1 MAVFWGRVNVLSHN
15 RGKIDTGKASLQL
28 VAWVIVMDDDRTPNP
43 AAELA
48 NRVLAALCGRGENIP
63 TADIEALL
71 SYAQSDSERRLPL
84 RSLAVLIIDR
94 ERQGSTPDDRE

>member
-1 MAVFWGRVNVLSHN
+1 MAVFLGRANVLSHN

-28 VAWVIVMDDDRTPNP
+28 VAWVIVMDDRTPNP
-43 AAELA
+43 AVELA
-48 NRVLAALCGRGENIP
+48 NRVLAAFCGRGENIP